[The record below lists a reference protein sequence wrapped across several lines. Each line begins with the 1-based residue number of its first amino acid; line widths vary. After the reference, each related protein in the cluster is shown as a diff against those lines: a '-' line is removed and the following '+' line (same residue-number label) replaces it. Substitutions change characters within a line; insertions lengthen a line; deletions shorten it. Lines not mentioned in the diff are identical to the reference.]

1 MKFVTIYAS
10 VQTCIIRD
18 KNQTTVEFRPQNYRR
33 FLRAIKSQK
42 KSPYRVHF
50 SGMKPFQTG
59 PGTPEHL
66 PGKLGAGPFNPPN
79 RGICR
84 DLLIKRHRSGF
95 LSTYP
100 LQKSPHDPE
109 LHQKI
114 KSNFDHLVKCCIYND
129 ITTAIL
135 VIQHK
140 VSNSFWNEFTTDAP
154 NVPALGTLTSCNRCF
169 N

>member
-1 MKFVTIYAS
+1 MHQVSVPGVGAEDLQSFCNEESFNWTTKMKFVTIYAS
-10 VQTCIIRD
+10 VKTCIIRD
-18 KNQTTVEFRPQNYRR
+18 KNQTTVEFRPLNYRR

-95 LSTYP
+95 LST
-100 LQKSPHDPE
+100 
-109 LHQKI
+109 
-114 KSNFDHLVKCCIYND
+114 
-129 ITTAIL
+129 
-135 VIQHK
+135 
-140 VSNSFWNEFTTDAP
+140 
-154 NVPALGTLTSCNRCF
+154 
-169 N
+169 

>member
-1 MKFVTIYAS
+1 MCVRPKSQRYGILTRCAPGMAYTNFSNIIIYLVSVPGTWVGAGDLRSSCNEESFIWTTKMKFVTIYAS
-10 VQTCIIRD
+10 VKTCIIRD
-18 KNQTTVEFRPQNYRR
+18 KNQTTVEFRPLNYRR

-95 LSTYP
+95 LST
-100 LQKSPHDPE
+100 
-109 LHQKI
+109 
-114 KSNFDHLVKCCIYND
+114 
-129 ITTAIL
+129 
-135 VIQHK
+135 
-140 VSNSFWNEFTTDAP
+140 
-154 NVPALGTLTSCNRCF
+154 
-169 N
+169 

>member
-1 MKFVTIYAS
+1 MHQVSVPGVGAGDLRSFCNEVSFNWTTKMKFVTIY
-10 VQTCIIRD
+10 VYVNTCVIRD
-18 KNQTTVEFRPQNYRR
+18 KSQTTVEFRPQNYRR

-66 PGKLGAGPFNPPN
+66 PGKLAAGPFNPPK

-95 LSTYP
+95 LST
-100 LQKSPHDPE
+100 
-109 LHQKI
+109 
-114 KSNFDHLVKCCIYND
+114 
-129 ITTAIL
+129 
-135 VIQHK
+135 
-140 VSNSFWNEFTTDAP
+140 
-154 NVPALGTLTSCNRCF
+154 
-169 N
+169 